1 MLFRRQS
8 HDGSPWVA
16 LAQEGNV
23 LHAAQVCHEADAM
36 PRLSWLWRST
46 GTDQKSSLRALS
58 RVHPLASLPLLGV
71 LDRPHYSLH
80 ATEAPA
86 DLPREQW
93 ADAVRW
99 VIKDQ
104 LDFPVDDALID
115 VLAVPQDTQ
124 LRQNSQVMAVIV
136 PRASY
141 TPAELAVDD
150 LGLRWEALDVPETA
164 LRNLSAL
171 AETEGQAHA
180 LMVFGEHY
188 GLLVITF
195 QGELLM
201 TRHIEVQMAAL
212 GGDADMRGAALSR
225 ASLEILRTIDS
236 FERMHS
242 QVALSG
248 LSVALPPG
256 CGPEVLAML
265 AELVYVPLKAFDLSA
280 WLDVSALG
288 DDAARV
294 ATACTLNELC
304 AIGGALR
311 PRMQATG
318 RQQLQLLDP
327 HSALMSPGSW
337 HARLAVKLAAGM
349 LALCAVAAV
358 ALSVMTAYYTRQA
371 MSLEDDLTK
380 LRVSV
385 TSVPKAAI
393 IQEVEVLKQKE
404 ARQRQLRDTLQS
416 TVAAASLGY
425 SDFLLALGRQT
436 SGSLWITRLSVR
448 GDGQD
453 LELSGRMTNPAALPA
468 YLQQLEREDRFRGR
482 RFAQIDMRA
491 LPADAHLPDGVV
503 QFTLSG
509 REAAERGTKE
519 AKP

>member
-1 MLFRRQS
+1 
-8 HDGSPWVA
+8 
-16 LAQEGNV
+16 
-23 LHAAQVCHEADAM
+23 
-36 PRLSWLWRST
+36 
-46 GTDQKSSLRALS
+46 
-58 RVHPLASLPLLGV
+58 
-71 LDRPHYSLH
+71 
-80 ATEAPA
+80 
-86 DLPREQW
+86 
-93 ADAVRW
+93 
-99 VIKDQ
+99 
-104 LDFPVDDALID
+104 
-115 VLAVPQDTQ
+115 
-124 LRQNSQVMAVIV
+124 
-136 PRASY
+136 
-141 TPAELAVDD
+141 
-150 LGLRWEALDVPETA
+150 
-164 LRNLSAL
+164 
-171 AETEGQAHA
+171 
-180 LMVFGEHY
+180 
-188 GLLVITF
+188 
-195 QGELLM
+195 
-201 TRHIEVQMAAL
+201 
-212 GGDADMRGAALSR
+212 
-225 ASLEILRTIDS
+225 LEILRTIDS